1 MDRVFY
7 ALSDSTRRDVLSRVS
22 RGPVS
27 ITTLA
32 ANYEMSLPAIMK
44 HIGVLESCGLLKT
57 DKVGRVRSCE
67 LGPEPLKMASE
78 WIEDY
83 RQFWD
88 AQLNRLSN
96 YLDNLE
102 ESDQ

>member
-7 ALSDSTRRDVLSRVS
+7 ALSDSTRRDMLGRVAK
-22 RGPVS
+22 GPVS
-27 ITTLA
+27 LTALA
-32 ANYEMSLPAIMK
+32 ATYEMSLPAVMK
-44 HIGVLESCGLLKT
+44 HIGVLESCGLLQT
-57 DKVGRVRSCE
+57 DKVGRVRRCE
-67 LGPEPLKMASE
+67 LRPEPLKMASA

-83 RQFWD
+83 REYWD
-88 AQLNRLSN
+88 AQLDRLGD